1 MSNRTRRAP
10 RQLDAEGLF
19 ELAVRSLAGRAC
31 SSGEMRQKLRAR
43 AVRTEDVD
51 TTIARLKE
59 YGYLDDRRFAESFT
73 AARLE
78 NQGFGKT
85 RVSQELRRRRVA
97 PALAETTVRKA
108 YENVDEVAL
117 IEDYIRRKYRSKPRE
132 ALFREEKDL
141 ASAYRRLMRAGFAS
155 ANAIRALKRFAAN
168 PDLLDAFEPPPA
180 AEEE

>member
-1 MSNRTRRAP
+1 
-10 RQLDAEGLF
+10 
-19 ELAVRSLAGRAC
+19 
-31 SSGEMRQKLRAR
+31 MRQKLRTRAAR
-43 AVRTEDVD
+43 AEDID

-73 AARLE
+73 ASRLE

-85 RVSQELRRRRVA
+85 RVAQDLRSRRVA

-168 PDLLDAFEPPPA
+168 PELLDNFEPPPT